1 MPSSQLKRLKASL
14 RAEGIVG
21 PQKSKKQK
29 KNSLTNGA
37 NKEQKVKR
45 NVALQ
50 NIREAFNPFEVQA
63 PSRGKEKFDVTN
75 NRTIGGRV
83 TKGVKGRP
91 GITKGLGEETVRRPL
106 AFRLYFTNGYSC
118 SETYR
123 GRERSSLRCTGETRW
138 AVSWTVASERMTP
151 P

>member
-1 MPSSQLKRLKASL
+1 MSIDKPTILRPLPTSILPDAAVAPSAVMPSSQLKRLKASL

-29 KNSLTNGA
+29 KNALTNGA
-37 NKEQKVKR
+37 NKEQKAKR

-63 PSRGKEKFDVTN
+63 PSRGKDKFEVTN
-75 NRTIGGRV
+75 NRTVGGRV

-91 GITKGLGEETVRRPL
+91 GVTKGLGEETVRSARCED
-106 AFRLYFTNGYSC
+106 AF
-118 SETYR
+118 
-123 GRERSSLRCTGETRW
+123 
-138 AVSWTVASERMTP
+138 
-151 P
+151 